1 MRLFSLKVGL
11 STTSILMM
19 GYEMTSSRV
28 QSQTLRSAVFPAST
42 ALTHSLFLVGGVLF
56 LSALA
61 QIAIPVP
68 GSPVPVTGQTL
79 GVFLIATTY
88 GARLATATFATY
100 LLAAIAGAP
109 LFAPSATLPSHGL
122 ARITSATG
130 GYLIGMLVATFVIG
144 YLAQRKADQKF
155 RTSFPMLILGTVII
169 FAFGLTWL
177 RFSLE
182 MSWSQAIAV
191 GLTPFI
197 FGEALK
203 IAITA
208 TSLPLIWKRISRKL
222 NA

>member
-1 MRLFSLKVGL
+1 MS
-11 STTSILMM
+11 ST
-19 GYEMTSSRV
+19 RPAAH
-28 QSQTLRSAVFPAST
+28 TLRTAIFPVST
-42 ALTHSLFLVGGVLF
+42 AMTQALFIVGGVLF

-61 QIAIPVP
+61 QISIPVP

-88 GARLATATFATY
+88 GATLATTTFATY
-100 LLAAIAGAP
+100 LLAAVAGAP

-144 YLAQRKADQKF
+144 YLAQRKADQRF
-155 RTSFPMLILGTVII
+155 RTSFPMLILGSAII

-177 RFSLE
+177 HYSLD
-182 MSWSQAIAV
+182 MSWSQTLSV
-191 GLTPFI
+191 GLAPFI
-197 FGEALK
+197 VGESIK

-208 TSLPLIWKRISRKL
+208 TSLPLIWKRISRRL
-222 NA
+222 AA

>member
-1 MRLFSLKVGL
+1 MDGTR
-11 STTSILMM
+11 
-19 GYEMTSSRV
+19 EMASSRV
-28 QSQTLRSAVFPAST
+28 QSQTLRTAVFPVST
-42 ALTHSLFLVGGVLF
+42 TMTQTLFVLTGVAFLT
-56 LSALA
+56 ALA

-88 GARLATATFATY
+88 GARLATTTFATY

-155 RTSFPMLILGTVII
+155 RTSFPMLILGSVII
-169 FAFGLTWL
+169 FSFGLTWL
-177 RFSLE
+177 HYSLD
-182 MSWSQAIAV
+182 MSWSQTLSV
-191 GLTPFI
+191 GFAPFI
-197 FGEALK
+197 VGESIK

-208 TSLPLIWKRISRKL
+208 TALPLIWKRISRRL
-222 NA
+222 AA